1 MSKQKLLDMYSP
13 VMPDKKA
20 NAFVDQVFSKFDT
33 DNSGTIDFKVR
44 FKMKTLIH
52 CRSSCLPPMWRRPRA
67 QRTSSGRRSKCTT
80 GTDQVCAKKH
90 TEHSSTSVSGTI
102 DSTEMTEIVSNLCA
116 MEGTSQVYGILASWR
131 KPDTL
136 E

>member
-44 FKMKTLIH
+44 FYMKTLIH
-52 CRSSCLPPMWRRPRA
+52 FWKMLQEFMLATNVAEAQSAEDKLRSAFKMYDRDGSGLCQETHRA
-67 QRTSSGRRSKCTT
+67 QL
-80 GTDQVCAKKH
+80 DVCFRNNRL
-90 TEHSSTSVSGTI
+90 
-102 DSTEMTEIVSNLCA
+102 D
-116 MEGTSQVYGILASWR
+116 
-131 KPDTL
+131 
-136 E
+136 